1 MTTTTSHTATPSP
14 ASTPLSKA
22 TVRRIVFSS
31 SVGNALEWFDFLVY
45 GYFATIIATQFFPLH
60 DKWLS
65 TMLAIATF
73 GISFLMR
80 PLGAVVLGIY
90 GDRKGRKAALMLAI
104 GLIMLGTLAMAVMPP
119 YASIGLAA
127 PILILLARLVQG
139 FAVGG
144 EFGSATAFM
153 IEHSPTRRGYY
164 ASWQFASQG
173 LAAITA
179 ATFGSLLTVWMAP
192 EQLSSWGWRIP
203 FVFGLLVGPVGYYI
217 RAHLDET
224 PEFLAMQRE
233 RRESARGS
241 RKDESFGKQWVNLIL
256 AVGIVAQSTVGVY
269 VLQLYMPMYAV
280 QQLHIPA
287 AASFGVVVLNGGLQ
301 FLLSP
306 VMGAWSDRVGS
317 IRIMLTT
324 SVLMGLLIYP
334 MFALLQNHPTIG
346 WLLLLQGTAGIFK
359 AAYSGPMPALMS
371 EIFPASVRSTGLSIG
386 YSLGVTIFG
395 GFAPVIIETFIHLTG
410 DKLAPSYYVLLA
422 AVLSGTSLIV
432 VGWRMRRENRRRA
445 SVTRP
450 PHYQ

>member
-1 MTTTTSHTATPSP
+1 MTTTTSHTATASP
-14 ASTPLSKA
+14 ASVPLSKA

-104 GLIMLGTLAMAVMPP
+104 GLMMLGTLAMAVMPP